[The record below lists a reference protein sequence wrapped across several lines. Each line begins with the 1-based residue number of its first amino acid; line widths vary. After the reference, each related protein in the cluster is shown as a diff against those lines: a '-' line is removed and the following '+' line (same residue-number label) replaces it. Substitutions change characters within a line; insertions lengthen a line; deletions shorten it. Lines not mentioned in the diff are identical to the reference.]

1 VTIAIKDKVINKDP
15 DAVNVIVIS
24 AADIVHRNVVPVLQ
38 NILATR
44 DRRGLVTLLLCNAQ
58 RQAEKKRE
66 KRFHSYIPSYEYLYF
81 ASKINS
87 AYMKVCL
94 PKIT

>member
-1 VTIAIKDKVINKDP
+1 MTIAIKDKVVNKDP
-15 DAVNVIVIS
+15 DAVNAIVIWT
-24 AADIVHRNVVPVLQ
+24 AIIIHQNMAPALK
-38 NILATR
+38 NILVAR
-44 DRRGLVTLLLCNAQ
+44 GRRGLVTLCLCNAQ

-81 ASKINS
+81 ASKINY

-94 PKIT
+94 S